1 MFRKTILLAID
12 LDVKLYKVNMYDLGE
27 ISF

>member
-1 MFRKTILLAID
+1 MFRKTIFLSVD